1 MRADAGAARDRASLA
16 GRIRGVAARAD
27 LLAALTRR
35 EVQVRYKQAFLGM
48 AWAVFLPLSLM
59 LVMTAVRRGFAS
71 GGDGA
76 VPYALWSYCGLLP
89 WTFHQVALKGCT
101 GTLVTNKNLMQ
112 KVYFPRE
119 VFPLAKIGAALVD
132 FSVGLVVLAGLMA
145 YFGVVPQAGVLL
157 LPLVLLVHL
166 ILVVGLGLALAALN
180 VFFRD
185 VQYVFDVLVVVWMF
199 ASPVFMETRGHKV
212 VGGIDVFADLNP
224 MHPILEGYRDV
235 ILHGGLT
242 NPWHFA
248 LGAVWA
254 VAFLVFGFLVFA
266 RFEPLFAERA

>member
-1 MRADAGAARDRASLA
+1 MTHRCAAADRASLL
-16 GRIRGVAARAD
+16 GRARGVIARAD
-27 LLAALTRR
+27 LLGTLTHR

-59 LVMTAVRRGFAS
+59 LVTTALRAGFAP
-71 GGDGA
+71 GA
-76 VPYALWSYCGLLP
+76 HGSVAFPVWSYIGILP

-119 VFPLAKIGAALVD
+119 IFPLAKIGAALVD
-132 FSVGLVVLAGLMA
+132 FGVGLLVLAALMA
-145 YFGVVPQAGVLL
+145 WFHVVPTAAALL
-157 LPLVLLVHL
+157 LPVVILVHL
-166 ILVVGLGLALAALN
+166 MLVVGLGLALAAAN

-185 VQYVFDVLVVVWMF
+185 VQYVFDVVVLVWMF
-199 ASPVFMETRGHKV
+199 ASPVFMETRGRHFIL
-212 VGGIDVFADLNP
+212 GIDVFADLNP

-235 ILHGGLT
+235 LLCGGFT
-242 NPWHFA
+242 NPWHFV

-254 VAFLVFGFLVFA
+254 VAFLLFGFLVFA
-266 RFEPLFAERA
+266 RWEPLFAERA

>member
-1 MRADAGAARDRASLA
+1 VTRSAAADRASLV
-16 GRIRGVAARAD
+16 GRIRGVAARTD
-27 LLAALTRR
+27 LLLSLTHR

-59 LVMTAVRRGFAS
+59 LVTTALRS
-71 GGDGA
+71 GLAPGWRTS
-76 VPYALWSYCGLLP
+76 VPYAVFSYCGILP

-119 VFPLAKIGAALVD
+119 IFPLAKIGAALVD
-132 FSVGLVVLAGLMA
+132 FGVGLLVLAALMA
-145 YFGVVPQAGVLL
+145 WYRVAPTAAMLL
-157 LPLVLLVHL
+157 LPVVVLVHL
-166 ILVVGLGLALAALN
+166 MLVVGLGLALAAAN

-185 VQYVFDVLVVVWMF
+185 VQYVFDVVVLVWMF
-199 ASPVFMETRGHKV
+199 ASPVFVETRGRHF

-224 MHPILEGYRDV
+224 MHPILEAYRDV
-235 ILHGGLT
+235 LVSGGLS

-248 LGAVWA
+248 LGAAWSA
-254 VAFLVFGFLVFA
+254 GILLLGFLVFA
-266 RFEPLFAERA
+266 RWEPLFAERA